1 MSKIVLTFVS
11 RKKQQKNM
19 KKIYKME
26 ALGTIVPNFKNN
38 ENNPYEFNEN
48 DPYFRYDDKG
58 VESLTEE
65 LAQFALD
72 EMGYSL
78 AVVEIKAA

>member
-1 MSKIVLTFVS
+1 
-11 RKKQQKNM
+11 M

-26 ALGTIVPNFKNN
+26 ALGTIVPNFKND
-38 ENNPYEFNEN
+38 ENNPYEFNAT

-58 VESLTEE
+58 VESLTDE

>member
-1 MSKIVLTFVS
+1 MLFFLLTFVS

-26 ALGTIVPNFKNN
+26 ALGTIVPNFKDSDS
-38 ENNPYEFNEN
+38 NPYEFNAT
-48 DPYFRYDDKG
+48 DPYFRYDEKG
-58 VESLTEE
+58 VESLTDE

-72 EMGYSL
+72 TMGYTI